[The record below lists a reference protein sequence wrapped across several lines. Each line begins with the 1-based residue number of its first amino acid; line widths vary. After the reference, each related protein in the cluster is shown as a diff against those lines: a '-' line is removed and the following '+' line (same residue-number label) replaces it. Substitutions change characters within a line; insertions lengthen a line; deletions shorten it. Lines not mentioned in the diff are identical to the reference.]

1 MVVLVLVRYLRPS
14 CLHPIKSKQVVS
26 HTKDAVTA
34 DGFDSMALQEG
45 EADDLKL
52 VTVAVPP
59 TREFEW

>member
-14 CLHPIKSKQVVS
+14 CLHPVDREQIVTFTMDTVS
-26 HTKDAVTA
+26 A

-45 EADDLKL
+45 EADDLVL
-52 VTVAVPP
+52 VAVAVPP